1 MLLFKSS
8 FFIRCIVHH
17 TYFTIPVKTIKNG
30 KTQVKK
36 TNLDK
41 SPDDWNA
48 NSGHRDRFI
57 VFRDIGTSFR
67 DNQDEMSGQSG
78 QAKKV
83 HKVKSAKKVGGVQPQ
98 KAKPKMRILR

>member
-1 MLLFKSS
+1 MYRTSYISLL
-8 FFIRCIVHH
+8 
-17 TYFTIPVKTIKNG
+17 YTIPVKTIKNG

-36 TNLDK
+36 TLDK
-41 SPDDWNA
+41 SPDDWNT

-67 DNQDEMSGQSG
+67 DNPDKMSGQSG
-78 QAKKV
+78 QAKNV
-83 HKVKSAKKVGGVQPQ
+83 HKVKSAKKVGGVELQ